1 MTYKVYTS
9 ATKVGNVFKSADG
22 TPLVK
27 RINIQDVL
35 PTVLW
40 LESITGLPLQANL
53 LGSAGKKL
61 SSGDID
67 IAVDQNT
74 ITKDVLIAKLIA
86 VSNNSSVKKSG
97 ISVHFK
103 SPING
108 NSANGYVQVDFMF
121 VDDIEFAKFGLFSA
135 GDASKFTGAI
145 RNFLLHH
152 LAKSVSTNMKFSWQR
167 GLVDTDTNTI
177 ITKDP
182 DKIAE
187 IILGKGYTRS
197 DANSVETI
205 ISAIKNNMIHIAYLT
220 MLRDTSQN
228 ENDVD
233 AATSIL
239 ELITQPVHIA

>member
-1 MTYKVYTS
+1 MTYKVYSS
-9 ATKVGNVFKSADG
+9 ANKVGNVFKSADG
-22 TPLVK
+22 TPQVK
-27 RINIQDVL
+27 RIVLQDIT
-35 PTVLW
+35 PTVEW
-40 LESITGLPLQANL
+40 LESITGLKLLNNL
-53 LGSAGKKL
+53 LGSAGKKA

-74 ITKDVLIAKLIA
+74 ITKDELIAKLVA
-86 VSNNSSVKKSG
+86 VSDNASVKKSG

-103 SPING
+103 SPIKG
-108 NSANGYVQVDFMF
+108 DAVNGYVQVDFMF

-152 LAKSVSTNMKFSWQR
+152 LAKSVSANMKFSWQR
-167 GLVDTDTNTI
+167 GLVNTDTNTI

-187 IILGKGYTRS
+187 IVLGKGCTRS

-205 ISAIKNNMIHIAYLT
+205 ISSIKNNMIHIAYLT

-233 AATSIL
+233 AAKSIL
-239 ELITQPVHIA
+239 ELIMQPVHIA